1 MRVKFQIDK
10 QQFLSGK
17 SYDGV
22 NFTPTPSQRLL
33 GLGIGQ
39 NTSVGIGLI
48 ELAELSDALNYKPFF
63 RDCILSYI
71 FYK

>member
-1 MRVKFQIDK
+1 MRVKFQINK

-22 NFTPTPSQRLL
+22 NCTPTSSQRLL

-39 NTSVGIGLI
+39 NMSVGIGLI

-63 RDCILSYI
+63 
-71 FYK
+71 

>member
-1 MRVKFQIDK
+1 MRVKFQINK

-22 NFTPTPSQRLL
+22 NFTPTSSQRLL

-39 NTSVGIGLI
+39 NMSVGIGLI
-48 ELAELSDALNYKPFF
+48 ELAELSDALN
-63 RDCILSYI
+63 
-71 FYK
+71 